1 MVNNEE
7 CYVKKSNMKTVG
19 TITPEEMQQIKDSLM
34 DDCYTLEEV
43 NLMLSQATLTKTEKG
58 VTVAYDNGAV
68 DEFVFVVTTRLVHT
82 NDL

>member
-1 MVNNEE
+1 
-7 CYVKKSNMKTVG
+7 
-19 TITPEEMQQIKDSLM
+19 
-34 DDCYTLEEV
+34 
-43 NLMLSQATLTKTEKG
+43 